1 MSITQSVLIVFQAL
15 VLAKL
20 ATELQELHLPPP
32 HVGETFSFDDAPSAL
47 RRLQTGKTVG
57 KLVLEVGDNSTRGL
71 P

>member
-1 MSITQSVLIVFQAL
+1 MRLIVFQAL
-15 VLAKL
+15 ELANL

-57 KLVLEVGDNSTRGL
+57 KVVLEVGDNCTTGL
-71 P
+71 L